1 MNRIDLAGRT
11 AIITGAAKGI
21 GLATAERF
29 LESGAAV
36 SLWDIDAEALE
47 KAADSLGAKGE
58 VQTIHCDCGDET
70 AIAEAYLQ
78 TTTRFPE
85 VDILVAN
92 AGVAG
97 ILKSCLETTS
107 EDWDYL
113 IRNNLTG
120 IFLTC
125 RAAVPAMVKRGYGRV
140 VIMASVVGLTGAIGN
155 GAYAAAKGAVITFTK
170 TIGKELAPTGV
181 LVNAIA
187 PTGIETVIFEGLS
200 PEYRDAVIAQNPMG
214 RLGQPAEAAAQIA
227 WLASEDNSF
236 STGAIYDL
244 SGGRAVY

>member
-11 AIITGAAKGI
+11 AVVTGGAKGI

-36 SLWDIDAEALE
+36 SLWDIDENALNEA
-47 KAADSLGAKGE
+47 AALLKNKG
-58 VQTIHCDCGDET
+58 TIQAVRCDCGDET
-70 AIAEAYLQ
+70 SIGDAYLQ
-78 TTTRFPE
+78 TVARFPE
-85 VDILVAN
+85 IDILVAN

-97 ILKSCLETTS
+97 VLKSCLETTAD
-107 EDWDYL
+107 DWDHL
-113 IRNNLTG
+113 IRNNLTS

-125 RAAVPAMVKRGYGRV
+125 RAVVPAMVERGYGRV
-140 VIMASVVGLTGAIGN
+140 VIMASVVGLTGAVGN
-155 GAYAAAKGAVITFTK
+155 GAYASAKGGVITFAK
-170 TIGKELAPTGV
+170 TIGKELASTGV

-187 PTGIETVIFEGLS
+187 PTGVDTVIFAGLS
-200 PEYRDAVIAQNPMG
+200 PEYRDAVVAQNPMG
-214 RLGQPAEAAAQIA
+214 RLGRPEEAAAQIA

-236 STGAIYDL
+236 SAGAVYDL